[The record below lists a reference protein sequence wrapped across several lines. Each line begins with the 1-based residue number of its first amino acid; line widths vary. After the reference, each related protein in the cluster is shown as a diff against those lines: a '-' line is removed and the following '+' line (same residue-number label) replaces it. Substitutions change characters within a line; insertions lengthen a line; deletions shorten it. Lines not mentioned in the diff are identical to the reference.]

1 MQGLNFFRISSAAVR
16 RTVGVTVVST
26 VTLLGVACGGKGA
39 ASGPMAGPP
48 VAAQPMPPI
57 PDLSQVRTFTRP
69 IPGLP
74 TDKTGMTNAALQ
86 QLGDLKFP
94 ETAWNQGAPGVG
106 RLRFRGGGRRPGGS
120 QVRPAGQ
127 GLRRRLRQA
136 GGGCGS
142 RGPLLTRNHERGR
155 GALAGPATH
164 LLLAGPG
171 QPAALTGTRP

>member
-1 MQGLNFFRISSAAVR
+1 MQGLKFFRISSAAVR

-94 ETAWNQGAPGVG
+94 ETAWNQGLQGWAVYDFVVAADG
-106 RLRFRGGGRRPGGS
+106 RVDPKYVRLVKASDDLFVKPAEDAVRAARFS
-120 QVRPAGQ
+120 
-127 GLRRRLRQA
+127 
-136 GGGCGS
+136 
-142 RGPLLTRNHERGR
+142 
-155 GALAGPATH
+155 PATTS
-164 LLLAGPG
+164 G
-171 QPAALTGTRP
+171 AAVPSLVRLPIYFSLDQASRQR